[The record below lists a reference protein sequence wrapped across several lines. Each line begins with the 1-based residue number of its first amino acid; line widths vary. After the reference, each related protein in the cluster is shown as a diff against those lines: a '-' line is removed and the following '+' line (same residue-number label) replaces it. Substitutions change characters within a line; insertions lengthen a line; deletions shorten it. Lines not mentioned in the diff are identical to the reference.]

1 MRRGSAQRYIDELA
15 VRTRDRGID
24 ITYGREEGDMIVS
37 MITRHRSMASRRF
50 LPWVSLTASLVVV
63 FSLFGPIRN
72 LGAQGKRSV
81 NNGVYTEAQAKRG
94 EQIFNGVGRCYEC
107 HLRNLQGDAQRK
119 GKPLAG
125 PDFLSDWTDKSVDD
139 LFYKVQY
146 TMPTD
151 IRGSGTLPVDQVAD
165 LVAFLLQ
172 RNGYPSGFQELGTDR
187 SQLKMIGF
195 DMPKQASGAPV
206 SPRSGGTP
214 SSSGGDTPVY

>member
-1 MRRGSAQRYIDELA
+1 
-15 VRTRDRGID
+15 
-24 ITYGREEGDMIVS
+24 MIVS

-195 DMPKQASGAPV
+195 DMPKQASGAPG

>member
-24 ITYGREEGDMIVS
+24 ISYGREEGDMIVS

-151 IRGSGTLPVDQVAD
+151 IRGSGTLPVEQVAD

-172 RNGYPSGFQELGTDR
+172 RNGYPAGFQELATDR
-187 SQLKMIGF
+187 GQLKMIAF
-195 DMPKQASGAPV
+195 DMPKQTSGAPAA
-206 SPRSGGTP
+206 SRSAAPP
-214 SSSGGDTPVY
+214 SSEDKPVY

>member
-1 MRRGSAQRYIDELA
+1 MN
-15 VRTRDRGID
+15 
-24 ITYGREEGDMIVS
+24 VS

-81 NNGVYTEAQAKRG
+81 NNGVYTEAQGKRG

-151 IRGSGTLPVDQVAD
+151 IRGSGTLPVEQVAD

-172 RNGYPSGFQELGTDR
+172 RNGYPAGFQELATDR
-187 SQLKMIGF
+187 GQLKMIAF
-195 DMPKQASGAPV
+195 DMPKQTSGAPAA
-206 SPRSGGTP
+206 SRSAAPP
-214 SSSGGDTPVY
+214 SSEDKPVY

>member
-1 MRRGSAQRYIDELA
+1 MN
-15 VRTRDRGID
+15 
-24 ITYGREEGDMIVS
+24 VS

-151 IRGSGTLPVDQVAD
+151 IRGSGTLPVEQVAD

-172 RNGYPSGFQELGTDR
+172 RNGYSAGFQELGTDR
-187 SQLKMIGF
+187 GQLKMIAF
-195 DMPKQASGAPV
+195 DMPKQTSGAPAA
-206 SPRSGGTP
+206 SRSAAPP
-214 SSSGGDTPVY
+214 SSEDKPVY